1 MVVPY
6 QGLQVILDLKVEQKR
21 PQIDFNVFNQMNIK
35 FASSIQTQ
43 KNLISCQTQ
52 KTSYF
57 YTYDKVWLLR
67 HEDTPT

>member
-43 KNLISCQTQ
+43 KKLNILSNSKNQ
-52 KTSYF
+52 
-57 YTYDKVWLLR
+57 LLL
-67 HEDTPT
+67 HL